1 MLQTRTLRENIL
13 QWLGHI
19 MFNEVLLY
27 SLLFF
32 TGMAVWLPIY
42 RYMVSRWVGDHV
54 VQRCETGEID
64 LNYLLDT
71 GGVFDELAD
80 RVVTLFKQHMLAEM
94 GQLSRS
100 AGSVTGEDGEVLDP
114 IGMGIEASGEIL
126 KAVGMKKPPA
136 ILQYKLAQV
145 LGQMVDGHN
154 QPGNDFMPPPEF
166 GP

>member
-1 MLQTRTLRENIL
+1 
-13 QWLGHI
+13 
-19 MFNEVLLY
+19 MFEYVIY
-27 SLLFF
+27 FLLFAA
-32 TGMAVWLPIY
+32 GVAVWLPIY
-42 RYMVSRWVGDHV
+42 YYMVSRWVGDHV
-54 VQRCETGEID
+54 VKRVESKDID
-64 LNYLLDT
+64 LAYLLDT

-100 AGSVTGEDGEVLDP
+100 ARSIEGEDGVIDP
-114 IGMGIEASGEIL
+114 VGMGIEASGEIL

-145 LGQMVDGHN
+145 LGNMIDSAGSAGTEFQ
-154 QPGNDFMPPPEF
+154 PPPEF